1 MTVLRVSQRMS
12 RKIIRR
18 GLIGMLGSYALFSLV
33 AGIMLAE
40 FSLKLPRRPISDSYR
55 QLVYQRV
62 AIDHARL
69 EDASIRAKDG
79 ILLRGWFV
87 KPDAGNGSVVVLLH
101 GVTDNR
107 LGMAG
112 YGEFLLQHGYSVL
125 LPDARDHGES
135 EGHLASY
142 GLREGEDVHK
152 WVDWIYQKHPPNCV
166 YGLGE
171 SMGAAILLQS
181 LASEKRFCAV
191 VAESSFAD
199 FREGAYDRVSHYTGS
214 ATTIGA
220 RTLLRPAIEIGVMYA
235 RLRYGL
241 NLTTVSPRQA
251 VADSA
256 TPVLLIHGAID
267 VNIRPRNS
275 ELIHKASLDHSV
287 LWEVPMAAHCGA
299 WSTAPHEFEARLLSF
314 FSEHSTRPNLRG

>member
-1 MTVLRVSQRMS
+1 MS
-12 RKIIRR
+12 RKVIRR
-18 GLIGMLGSYALFSLV
+18 AVLGLV
-33 AGIMLAE
+33 AGYVVFSIVAGITLAE
-40 FSLKLPRRPISDSYR
+40 FSLKLPRRHISDGYR
-55 QLVYQRV
+55 QLVNQRV
-62 AIDHARL
+62 AADHARL
-69 EDASIRAKDG
+69 EDVSIRAKDG
-79 ILLRGWFV
+79 VLLRGWYIQ
-87 KPDAGNGSVVVLLH
+87 PTAGNGNSVILLH

-112 YGEFLLQHGYSVL
+112 YGEFLLQHGYSIL

-135 EGHLASY
+135 EGNMASY
-142 GLREGEDVHK
+142 GLREGEDVHE
-152 WVDWIYQKHPPNCV
+152 WVDWMYQAHPPKCV

-181 LASEKRFCAV
+181 LESEKRFCAV

-220 RTLLRPAIEIGVMYA
+220 RTLLRPAIEIGVAYV

-241 NLTTVSPRQA
+241 NLMAVSPRDA
-251 VADSA
+251 VAEST
-256 TPVLLIHGAID
+256 TPVLLIHGKID
-267 VNIRPRNS
+267 LNIRPRNS
-275 ELIHKASLDHSV
+275 EMIHNASLDHSE

-299 WSTAPHEFEARLLSF
+299 WSTAPREFENRLLGF
-314 FSEHSTRPNLRG
+314 FSEHGSVGRQPARTKT